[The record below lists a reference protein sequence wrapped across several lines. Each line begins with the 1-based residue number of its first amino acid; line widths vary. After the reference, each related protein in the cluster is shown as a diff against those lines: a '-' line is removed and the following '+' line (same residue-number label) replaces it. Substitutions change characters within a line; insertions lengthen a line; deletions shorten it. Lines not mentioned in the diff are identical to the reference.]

1 MKVLEKQKCSLLS
14 VKKKKKKEIG
24 ICHLMLT
31 LSHKN
36 DLEQ

>member
-1 MKVLEKQKCSLLS
+1 MQVLEKQKFSLLS
-14 VKKKKKKEIG
+14 VKKEKKEIG

-31 LSHKN
+31 LSHEN

>member
-1 MKVLEKQKCSLLS
+1 MLTVVC
-14 VKKKKKKEIG
+14 KKKKKKEIG